1 MALENVSSST
11 TVGEIDR
18 AIKIL
23 NKVKSKATTAQEQ
36 ELANKRINKFNY
48 AKTKLLN
55 VARSAVGKVNSENQ
69 KIALARLWQNKDTI
83 SLDEI
88 NKILESSNLAVANP
102 EMLDNEPK
110 DSLGMKILEG
120 KTGVDYLTVVKT
132 TLATSGVALLAKWG
146 AFSAV
151 KVGLGALFSFNPV
164 IGVCAVVLGSAT
176 LIKYAR
182 QLFQPEINKIIAR
195 QRFKQNLERTEN
207 EIPEQSIDM
216 DEFVKEYAN
225 KKITEETIDKSET
238 EETIDKSENEEPIKQ
253 TSDKTTKTTQEGSE
267 KSETKSDKPEN
278 EEPAQPA
285 PAEETAKKTT
295 AGNIFNAYSEEAIY
309 EDFVKV
315 YQSCVKSI
323 ARKTNLNKHGIVTPY
338 GHTSYTKYFD
348 KKTAELVK
356 KVSKTDKKTDKNT
369 DKEAKYNELFETA
382 KQLFGEFEKVFIN
395 EKANDQA
402 SRESYI
408 INTMETAGF
417 NTEEIKKLTGLNIQE
432 KQ

>member
-36 ELANKRINKFNY
+36 ELANKRINKFTY

-195 QRFKQNLERTEN
+195 QRFKQNLEKTEN

-216 DEFVKEYAN
+216 DKFAEEYAN
-225 KKITEETIDKSET
+225 KQITEETIDKSET
-238 EETIDKSENEEPIKQ
+238 EEPKDTTADDKKSKKARKSSTVYREVEDKHNFAKEDSDEKTFADFKDKYKECIDNLSKGKQLKGKSQTEYFIEEAKKLLKNAPESKKSKYEELFGSMSKLLEQIETVISKTSEKGSKSDSNTIIIDKM
-253 TSDKTTKTTQEGSE
+253 
-267 KSETKSDKPEN
+267 
-278 EEPAQPA
+278 
-285 PAEETAKKTT
+285 
-295 AGNIFNAYSEEAIY
+295 
-309 EDFVKV
+309 
-315 YQSCVKSI
+315 
-323 ARKTNLNKHGIVTPY
+323 NK
-338 GHTSYTKYFD
+338 
-348 KKTAELVK
+348 
-356 KVSKTDKKTDKNT
+356 
-369 DKEAKYNELFETA
+369 
-382 KQLFGEFEKVFIN
+382 
-395 EKANDQA
+395 
-402 SRESYI
+402 
-408 INTMETAGF
+408 AGF
-417 NTEEIKKLTGLNIQE
+417 TNKEIEELTGLNIQE
-432 KQ
+432 K